1 MHFKYPVHLYS
12 PPLTITGLN
21 IIFVCGWFPT
31 FRKHE
36 QTITSTEIEFV
47 IWNSQQTKEQDQMA
61 SPVNSTK
68 YLIPILLKLFQKL
81 QRKENIWTHFMR
93 PPSPWYQNER
103 YHKKIKL
110 QANITTECKCKTPQ
124 QMLANWIQQH
134 L

>member
-110 QANITTECKCKTPQ
+110 QANITTKCKFKTPQ